1 MFIGS
6 QCSVGDTWF
15 FQGLKIGNVME
26 KQSLIEQFGARAISM
41 SQDKA
46 NKIKI
51 KIERDQTKFPNFSSK
66 YAGDHMV
73 FFILN
78 MVELVGLVM
87 TFKPF
92 LWVPDEEALYLE
104 KHTRCS

>member
-1 MFIGS
+1 
-6 QCSVGDTWF
+6 
-15 FQGLKIGNVME
+15 ME
-26 KQSLIEQFGARAISM
+26 NQSLIEQFGARAISM

-46 NKIKI
+46 NKKKI
-51 KIERDQTKFPNFSSK
+51 KKRRSNFSNVFSK
-66 YAGDHMV
+66 DAGDHMV

-92 LWVPDEEALYLE
+92 LWVPGE
-104 KHTRCS
+104 